1 MRRAH
6 LELLEGREG
15 VRPLGA
21 PEQPSLAGGTG
32 THSQNF
38 RAASVFNSGQVLRYQ
53 VGSGA
58 ARSREF
64 ISVDTVENT
73 MGYTDS
79 IGLGRIVALYY
90 YSSTSC
96 QIH

>member
-21 PEQPSLAGGTG
+21 PEQPGLAGGNG
-32 THSQNF
+32 THGQNF
-38 RAASVFNSGQVLRYQ
+38 RAASVFNSGQLLRYQ

-58 ARSREF
+58 ASSREF
-64 ISVDTVENT
+64 TSVDTVENT
-73 MGYTDS
+73 IEYTDS
-79 IGLGRIVALYY
+79 IGLGRIVGLYF